1 MAKLEQRRYKMIAL
15 DLDGTL
21 NNDDNVITPR
31 TRNAL
36 LAVQE
41 QGVIVALVSGRQ
53 APGLQREA
61 DALRLEN
68 YHGLRISYN
77 GGRIQEA
84 TTGEIMFDSAI
95 DNETAVAF
103 LRHLEAWPELSPIVD
118 DGEYIYTTDASRHKV
133 MDESRNNNLQ
143 VKIVENIA
151 NAVTFNPV
159 KILTAAPNEIL
170 VPHLADIR
178 RGFEDKLSFVQSAPW
193 FYEGTVKGVSKS
205 SALGAACERLG
216 IKPAEVMAFGDAQND
231 ISMLEFAGCGVAM
244 GNACDE
250 LKAVADEITASNNE
264 DGIALTL
271 ERYFAI

>member
-1 MAKLEQRRYKMIAL
+1 MKYKMIAL

-61 DALRLEN
+61 DDLCLN
-68 YHGLRISYN
+68 KYHGLRISYN

-133 MDESRNNNLQ
+133 MDEISS
-143 VKIVENIA
+143 I
-151 NAVTFNPV
+151 
-159 KILTAAPNEIL
+159 
-170 VPHLADIR
+170 
-178 RGFEDKLSFVQSAPW
+178 S
-193 FYEGTVKGVSKS
+193 GTK
-205 SALGAACERLG
+205 
-216 IKPAEVMAFGDAQND
+216 
-231 ISMLEFAGCGVAM
+231 
-244 GNACDE
+244 
-250 LKAVADEITASNNE
+250 
-264 DGIALTL
+264 
-271 ERYFAI
+271 